1 MHKCTPALQAPAT
14 VEVGMKQ
21 LRSFAEG
28 WLLHG
33 EIAGWAPRTISDRR
47 SWIERFCAHLE
58 DRGHCFTVDSLRAF
72 FIALQR
78 GLDDRSRKP
87 LRPAS
92 VKHVHSLVTAFA
104 SWCVMEGLL
113 TASPMR
119 RIPAPIVRD
128 DKVRTFTDEEFRA
141 ILEAAKRSRN
151 PRRDVAIVSM
161 LADTGIRASELAEVR
176 VEDLNLTSAVAVVR
190 HGKGGKTRS
199 VAFGKTTADA
209 LWRYLRDEHK
219 EPTDPVFA
227 SVSGHAMNRGSL
239 LKLVYRLGR
248 VAGVRNVHVHRFRH
262 DCAVRLLRNGAHVFG
277 VMSQLGHSRVQ
288 TTQAYVHLAEVDVRQ
303 MQKAAS
309 PVDRLKKG
317 GR

>member
-1 MHKCTPALQAPAT
+1 
-14 VEVGMKQ
+14 MK
-21 LRSFAEG
+21 
-28 WLLHG
+28 
-33 EIAGWAPRTISDRR
+33 
-47 SWIERFCAHLE
+47 
-58 DRGHCFTVDSLRAF
+58 
-72 FIALQR
+72 
-78 GLDDRSRKP
+78 
-87 LRPAS
+87 
-92 VKHVHSLVTAFA
+92 
-104 SWCVMEGLL
+104 
-113 TASPMR
+113 
-119 RIPAPIVRD
+119 RIPLPIVRD
-128 DKVRTFTDEEFRA
+128 DNVRTFTDEEFRA

-199 VAFGKTTADA
+199 VAFGKTTAEA

-219 EPTDPVFA
+219 EPTDPVLA
-227 SVSGHAMNRGSL
+227 SVSGHAMNRASL

-248 VAGVRNVHVHRFRH
+248 VAGVRNVHVLRFRH
-262 DCAVRLLRNGAHVFG
+262 DCAVRLLRNGANVFG